1 MATIREL
8 LGESYKEGMTFE
20 EAETA
25 LASMKLAD
33 LSKGEYVAKGK
44 MTDIEARARK
54 AEEELRKRMTD
65 DEIRQQEQAERERHY
80 KEIERENTIYKYR
93 NDLSASIKDSAVVSE
108 IATLFAD
115 GNYADAIKKQSE
127 YFAKDRASM
136 EAQIRDE
143 LLRKN
148 PDPAPQNEEPAKK
161 AKDYTMADWNKLMEE
176 NPAEYQRLLGTV
188 K

>member
-8 LGESYKEGMTFE
+8 LGDNYKDGMTFE
-20 EAETA
+20 EVETA
-25 LASMKLAD
+25 LSSMKLAD
-33 LSKGEYVAKGK
+33 LSKGEYVSKGK
-44 MTDIEARARK
+44 MTDIEARAKK
-54 AEEELRKRMTD
+54 AEDELRKRMTD
-65 DEIRQQEQAERERHY
+65 DEIRQQEIAERENHY
-80 KEIERENTIYKYR
+80 KQIERENTIYKYK
-93 NDLSASIKDSAVVSE
+93 NDLSSSIKDSAVVNE

-127 YFAKDRASM
+127 YFAKDRATL

-148 PDPAPQNEEPAKK
+148 PEPAPQKEEPTKK
-161 AKDYTMADWNKLMEE
+161 AKDYTMTEWNKLLEE
-176 NPAEYQRLLGTV
+176 NPAEYKRLLGTI